1 MNKFW
6 AYVGDKMKKLLLAT
20 LALCMCVS
28 LAACNAA
35 DSNNLFGDFTD
46 QGGLMSSV
54 VMEKGTYQHGNM
66 QKMPAGE
73 FSRLGNDVLFTFVS
87 NGRSRLYSYD
97 LTTGKVRLYCDD
109 ATCTHSDCLAE
120 SVTHGLEVYQGEL
133 YGMNGAHQAVVVDGT
148 ELKALTKGEI
158 TYFRHHDNKAYIK
171 TADWSLVVLEEGS
184 DEPRIIL
191 EEYTGIWGTIFDNYI
206 YATTSDSIIRVD
218 LTGDNP
224 TEEVLVPNAG
234 GTTDG
239 QYIYYVDRKSNYLYR
254 CDLDGS
260 NAKLLV
266 EKEVLL
272 ASINFDN
279 EYFYYRLNTRPT
291 GSGADSYDI
300 YRFPKSDPAKIEKIA
315 ALPVP
320 AYQVYTVPGADILFV
335 NTFERSNGEQGD
347 IYVTGTDG
355 SHVIKLEI
363 PEY

>member
-1 MNKFW
+1 
-6 AYVGDKMKKLLLAT
+6 MKKRLLIAVW
-20 LALCMCVS
+20 LCICLV
-28 LAACNAA
+28 LTACTAK
-35 DSNNLFGDFTD
+35 DSNNLFGDSAD
-46 QGGLMSSV
+46 QGGLLSSV
-54 VMEKGTYQHGNM
+54 ISDEQTYQHGNM

-73 FSRLGNDVLFTFVS
+73 FSRLGNDVLFTFIS
-87 NGRSRLYSYD
+87 DGRSRLYSYD
-97 LTTGKVRLYCDD
+97 LTTGKVRIYCDD
-109 ATCTHSDCLAE
+109 ATCTHSDCLAGALI
-120 SVTHGLEVYQGEL
+120 SGLEVYQGKL
-133 YGMNGAHQAVVVDGT
+133 YGMNRAYQAVVVDGT
-148 ELKALTKGEI
+148 ELKTLTKGEI

-171 TADWSLVVLEEGS
+171 TADWSLMVLEEGS

-191 EEYTGIWGTIFDNYI
+191 EEYTGIWGTVFDNYL

-224 TEEVLVPNAG
+224 TEELLVTNAG

-254 CDLDGS
+254 CNMDGS
-260 NAKLLV
+260 DARLLV
-266 EKEVLL
+266 EREVLL

-300 YRFPKSDPAKIEKIA
+300 YRFPKSDPAKIEKFA
-315 ALPVP
+315 TLPVP

-335 NTFERSNGEQGD
+335 STFERSNGEQGD
-347 IYVTGTDG
+347 IYVMGTDG
-355 SHVIKLEI
+355 RHVTKLEI

>member
-1 MNKFW
+1 M
-6 AYVGDKMKKLLLAT
+6 GKLRFIC
-20 LALCMCVS
+20 LALCICVG
-28 LAACNAA
+28 LIACNAT
-35 DSNNLFGDFTD
+35 DPGNLFDAGAKEDGFVPGQLSLD
-46 QGGLMSSV
+46 ES
-54 VMEKGTYQHGNM
+54 YQYGNM

-73 FSRLGNDVLFTFVS
+73 FSRLGNDVLFTFIS
-87 NGRSRLYSYD
+87 DGRSRLYSYD

-109 ATCTHSDCLAE
+109 ATCTHSDCLAGALI
-120 SVTHGLEVYQGEL
+120 SGLEVYQGKL
-133 YGMNGAHQAVVVDGT
+133 YGMNRAYQAVVVDGT

-191 EEYTGIWGTIFDNYI
+191 EEYTGIWGTVFDNYL

-224 TEEVLVPNAG
+224 TEELLVTNAG

-254 CDLDGS
+254 CNMDGS
-260 NAKLLV
+260 DARLLV

-291 GSGADSYDI
+291 GSGADSYDL
-300 YRFPKSDPAKIEKIA
+300 YRFPKSDPSKIEKFA
-315 ALPVP
+315 TLPVP
-320 AYQVYTVPGADILFV
+320 VYQVYTVSGANILFV
-335 NTFERSNGEQGD
+335 STFERSNGEQGD
-347 IYVTGTDG
+347 IYVMGTDG
-355 SHVIKLEI
+355 SNIIRLEI